1 MERTLLR
8 TIIRQA
14 IIGKLKNNALNKFKE
29 FRVLNNVPELIPILV
44 DLLSTEFTT
53 FVEDIEWIAPKP
65 TTFRVMMKNGQ
76 FFYLY
81 DTGRSWVAEIA
92 GKKYYLLNVGEE
104 QAAINAL
111 ARLLRTSPI
120 GYGEP
125 GENIDDIGGEGS
137 SNSFDS
143 GGNTGGGDFPG
154 REEEPTTIT
163 GDPELDQAFTD
174 AEADETPNETPDL

>member
-44 DLLSTEFTT
+44 DLLSAEFTT
-53 FVEDIEWIAPKP
+53 FVADIEWIEPKP
-65 TTFRVMMKNGQ
+65 TTFRVMMENGQ

-125 GENIDDIGGEGS
+125 GENIDNIGGEGS

-143 GGNTGGGDFPG
+143 GGSTGGGDFPG
-154 REEEPTTIT
+154 KETEPTTIT
-163 GDPELDQAFTD
+163 GDAELDQAFID
-174 AEADETPNETPDL
+174 AEADQTPN

>member
-1 MERTLLR
+1 MEKTLLR
-8 TIIRQA
+8 TLIGQA
-14 IIGKLKNNALNKFKE
+14 VIGKLKNNALNKFKE

-44 DLLSTEFTT
+44 DLLSAEFTT
-53 FVEDIEWIAPKP
+53 FVADIEWIAPKP
-65 TTFRVMMKNGQ
+65 TTFRVLMENEQ

-125 GENIDDIGGEGS
+125 GDGLEGERGPLDF
-137 SNSFDS
+137 NS
-143 GGNTGGGDFPG
+143 GGGDFPG
-154 REEEPTTIT
+154 GEAKPTTIT

-174 AEADETPNETPDL
+174 ADETPEPTPDSE